1 MRAAW
6 AVTVVELRRF
16 LRDRS
21 NIFFTFIFPFML
33 VVVIG
38 AQFGGGASNGRVV
51 LTDETSALGKRIAAE
66 LTARELTVEVD
77 PAAQA
82 RETLARGRADAGVL
96 IEAEDAAAFE
106 AGEPVQLDLV
116 LASTSGSSAV
126 AQLVRSAVAEIDREQ
141 AGVAALEQVGVG
153 SGTAQDAWRDA
164 EEQVPSADVQ
174 VVDTDEV
181 SQAFAGVTGF
191 DVGASSQVLLF
202 VFLTALAGS
211 ATLID
216 ARRHRVIARTLAA
229 PVSTAAVVGG
239 QALGRWVIAFFQGVY
254 VMAGTALLFGV
265 SWGNVG
271 LGLLVL
277 AVFATVAAGT
287 AMAIG
292 SLLDNEGAASG
303 LGVGLALVL
312 AALGGCMV
320 PQEIFPASL
329 KFVSSLTPHGWGYR
343 AFAEIQRH
351 DGTLADIA
359 GQLGVLAGFAVVT
372 LLLGSLLLRRSIAR
386 AL

>member
-51 LTDETSALGKRIAAE
+51 LTDETSALGQRIAAE

-126 AQLVRSAVAEIDREQ
+126 APLVRSAVAEIDREQ

-164 EEQVPSADVQ
+164 EEQVPPADVQ

>member
-164 EEQVPSADVQ
+164 EEQVPPADVQ

>member
-126 AQLVRSAVAEIDREQ
+126 APLVRSAVAEIDREQ

-164 EEQVPSADVQ
+164 EEQVPPADVQ

>member
-1 MRAAW
+1 MRAAG
-6 AVTVVELRRF
+6 AVTAVELRRF

-21 NIFFTFIFPFML
+21 NIFFTFIFPFLL

-38 AQFGGGASNGRVV
+38 AQFGGGAGSGRVV
-51 LTDETSALGKRIAAE
+51 LTDDSSVLGQQLVAQLE
-66 LTARELTVEVD
+66 ARDVDVQVE
-77 PAAQA
+77 PADQT

-96 IEAEDAAAFE
+96 VGSDDAAAFE
-106 AGEPVQLDLV
+106 AGEPVRLDLV
-116 LASTSGSSAV
+116 LASTSGSAAV
-126 AQLVRSAVAEIDREQ
+126 AQLVRSAVAELDREQ
-141 AGVAALEQVGVG
+141 AGVAALEQAGVD
-153 SGTAQDAWRDA
+153 SGAARAAWQDAED
-164 EEQVPSADVQ
+164 QVPAADVQ

-229 PVSTAAVVGG
+229 PVGTGAVVAG

-254 VMAGTALLFGV
+254 VMAGTSLLFGV
-265 SWGNVG
+265 QWGNVA
-271 LGLLVL
+271 LCLLVV
-277 AVFATVAAGT
+277 AVFSTVAAGA

-320 PQEIFPASL
+320 PQELFPASL
-329 KFVSSLTPHGWGYR
+329 TFVASLTPHGWAYR

-351 DGTLADIA
+351 HGGLADIA
-359 GQLGVLAGFAVVT
+359 GPLLVLVGFAVVV
-372 LLLGSLLLRRSIAR
+372 LLLGSVLLRRSIAR

>member
-1 MRAAW
+1 MSAAW

-21 NIFFTFIFPFML
+21 NIFFTFIFPLLL

-38 AQFGGGASNGRVV
+38 AQFGGGTDSGRVV
-51 LTDETSALGKRIAAE
+51 LTDDSSALGQRIATE
-66 LTARELTVEVD
+66 LDARDVTIEV
-77 PAAQA
+77 AAAGQA

-96 IEAEDAAAFE
+96 IDDADAAAFD
-106 AGEPVQLDLV
+106 AGDPVHLDLV
-116 LASTSGSSAV
+116 LASTSSSSAV
-126 AQLVRSAVAEIDREQ
+126 AQLVQSAVAEVDREQ
-141 AGVAALEQVGVG
+141 AGVTALQQSGVDPG
-153 SGTAQDAWRDA
+153 AAQDAWRDA
-164 EEQVPSADVQ
+164 EEQVPSAGVE
-174 VVDTDEV
+174 VVDVNDV

-229 PVSTAAVVGG
+229 PVSAGSVVAG
-239 QALGRWVIAFFQGVY
+239 QALGRWAIAFFQGVY
-254 VMAGTALLFGV
+254 VMVGTSLLFGV
-265 SWGNVG
+265 TWGNVG
-271 LGLLVL
+271 LCLLVL
-277 AVFATVAAGT
+277 AVFSTVAAGA

-329 KFVSSLTPHGWGYR
+329 QFVASLTPHGWGYR

-351 DGTLADIA
+351 GGTLADIA
-359 GQLGVLAGFAVVT
+359 GPLGVLVGFAVVV
-372 LLLGSLLLRRSIAR
+372 LVLGSLLLRRSVAR

>member
-6 AVTVVELRRF
+6 AVALVELRRF

-21 NIFFTFIFPFML
+21 NIFFTFVFPLML

-38 AQFGGGASNGRVV
+38 AQFGGGAGSGRVV
-51 LTDETSALGKRIAAE
+51 LTDESSTLGQRIAAE
-66 LTARELTVEVD
+66 LDARDVTVDVAE
-77 PAAQA
+77 AGQA
-82 RETLARGRADAGVL
+82 RETLARGRADAAVF
-96 IEAEDAAAFE
+96 IDDAAAAAFD
-106 AGEPVQLDLV
+106 AGDPVQLDLV

-126 AQLVRSAVAEIDREQ
+126 AQQVQSAVAELDREQ
-141 AGVAALEQVGVG
+141 AGVAALVQSGVD
-153 SGTAQDAWRDA
+153 SDLAQDAWWDG
-164 EEQVPSADVQ
+164 EGQVPPARVD
-174 VVDTDEV
+174 VVDVDDV

-229 PVSTAAVVGG
+229 PVSAGSVVAG
-239 QALGRWVIAFFQGVY
+239 QALGRWVIAFFQGTY
-254 VMAGTALLFGV
+254 VMAGTSLLFGV
-265 SWGNVG
+265 QWGNVA
-271 LGLLVL
+271 LCLLVV
-277 AVFATVAAGT
+277 AVFSTVAAGA

-292 SLLDNEGAASG
+292 AVLDNEGAASG

-320 PQEIFPASL
+320 PQELFPASL
-329 KFVSSLTPHGWGYR
+329 QFVASLTPHGWGYR

-351 DGTLADIA
+351 GGTLVDIA
-359 GQLGVLAGFAVVT
+359 GSLAVLAGFAAAV
-372 LLLGSLLLRRSIAR
+372 LALGSLLLRRSIAR

>member
-1 MRAAW
+1 MSAAW
-6 AVTVVELRRF
+6 AVATVELRRF

-51 LTDETSALGKRIAAE
+51 LTDDSSDLGQRIAAE
-66 LTARELTVEVD
+66 LTERELTVEVSSAD
-77 PAAQA
+77 DA
-82 RETLARGRADAGVL
+82 RETLARGRADVGVL
-96 IEAEDAAAFE
+96 IDADDAAAFD

-116 LASTSGSSAV
+116 PAASSSASAV
-126 AQLVRSAVAEIDREQ
+126 VQLVQAGVDELDREQ
-141 AGVAALEQVGVG
+141 VGVAALVAAGADQE
-153 SGTAQDAWRDA
+153 DAVAAWQGA
-164 EEQVPSADVQ
+164 EEQVPPADLE
-174 VVDTDEV
+174 VVDVDEV

-191 DVGASSQVLLF
+191 DVGASSQALLF

-229 PVSTAAVVGG
+229 PVSVVSVVAG
-239 QALGRWVIAFFQGVY
+239 QALGRWVIALFQGVY
-254 VMAGTALLFGV
+254 VMAGTTLLFGV
-265 SWGNVG
+265 SWGNVW
-271 LGLLVL
+271 LCVLVL
-277 AVFATVAAGT
+277 AVFATVAAGA
-287 AMAIG
+287 AMTIG

-303 LGVGLALVL
+303 FGVGIALVL

-329 KFVSSLTPHGWGYR
+329 QFVSSFTPHGWAYR

-351 DGTLADIA
+351 DGGLGDIL
-359 GQLGVLAGFAVVT
+359 GPLGVLAMMAVSV

>member
-126 AQLVRSAVAEIDREQ
+126 ALLVRSAVAEIDREQ

-164 EEQVPSADVQ
+164 EEQVPPADVQ

-229 PVSTAAVVGG
+229 PVSTAPVVGG

>member
-51 LTDETSALGKRIAAE
+51 LTDETSALGQRIAAE

-164 EEQVPSADVQ
+164 EEQVPPADVQ

>member
-51 LTDETSALGKRIAAE
+51 LTDETSALGQRIAAE